1 MYNLKVRFS
10 AKMQDLNLV
19 TLTPC
24 CIEISYKK
32 YRLHFFVIHAVN
44 VHKSQANN

>member
-1 MYNLKVRFS
+1 MYNLKS
-10 AKMQDLNLV
+10 QIQCQNTGPESSN

-24 CIEISYKK
+24 CKAAYKK